1 MVVDYSKAK
10 VYKIYNTIDS
20 DIYIGSTCC
29 GLASIMSKHRSEINN
44 EKVKHRRLYKKMNE
58 LGVENFHI
66 VLVEEMPE
74 CQCKEQLHKKE
85 REKIEE
91 LKPALN
97 YAIPTRTFQEWVE
110 DNREYVRE
118 FDRKHRQENREHH
131 NEVSKKWR
139 DNNPEK
145 VKEYKKTDYDK
156 NRDKILEKKKA
167 DFQKNKEKILTRRKQ
182 PCQCEIC
189 GKTITR
195 CCLSRHIKTQHS

>member
-29 GLASIMSKHRSEINN
+29 SLGMRMAKHRSAT
-44 EKVKHRRLYKKMNE
+44 KCPKQKHYRLYQKMND
-58 LGVENFHI
+58 LGVENFYI
-66 VLVEEMPE
+66 VLVDEIPD
-74 CQCKEQLHKKE
+74 CQNKEQLHKKE

-118 FDRKHRQENREHH
+118 FDRNYRRENREHR
-131 NEVSKKWR
+131 NETQKQWR
-139 DNNPEK
+139 DKNPEK
-145 VKEYKKTDYDK
+145 VKQYKKTDYEK
-156 NRDKILEKKKA
+156 NRENILEQKKEYYKN
-167 DFQKNKEKILTRRKQ
+167 NKEQIQARRQQKKS
-182 PCQCEIC
+182 E
-189 GKTITR
+189 
-195 CCLSRHIKTQHS
+195 HS

>member
-29 GLASIMSKHRSEINN
+29 SLAMRMAKHRGARNN

-58 LGVENFHI
+58 LGVEHFYI
-66 VLVEEMPE
+66 VLIDEIPE
-74 CQCKEQLHKKE
+74 CQSKEQLHKKE

-97 YAIPTRTFQEWVE
+97 YAIPTKNFQEWVE

-118 FDRKHRQENREHH
+118 FDRNHRRENREHH
-131 NEVSKKWR
+131 NEMNKKWR
-139 DNNPEK
+139 ENNPER
-145 VKEYKKTDYDK
+145 VKEIKKADYDK
-156 NRDKILEKKKA
+156 RRDYIIEKAKE
-167 DFQKNKEKILTRRKQ
+167 DCQKNKAKIQERRKQ
-182 PCQCEIC
+182 PCQCQIC
-189 GKTITR
+189 GKTMTKH
-195 CCLSRHIKTQHS
+195 CLSRHIKTQHN

>member
-10 VYKIYNTIDS
+10 VYKIYNTVDS

-29 GLASIMSKHRSEINN
+29 SLAVRMAKHRAATKCPRQSLY
-44 EKVKHRRLYKKMNE
+44 RLYKKMNE

-66 VLVEEMPE
+66 VLIDEIPE
-74 CQCKEQLHKKE
+74 CQSKEQLHKKE

-97 YAIPTRTFQEWVE
+97 YAIPTRTFQEWVN

-118 FDRKHRQENREHH
+118 FDRNYRRENRDHR
-131 NEVSKKWR
+131 NETQKQWR

-145 VKEYKKTDYDK
+145 VKTYKKTDYDK
-156 NRDKILEKKKA
+156 HREEILA
-167 DFQKNKEKILTRRKQ
+167 RRKQ
-182 PCQCEIC
+182 PCQCPIC
-189 GKTITR
+189 GKTMR
-195 CCLSRHIKTQHS
+195 KDCLSRHIKNQH